1 MNIKIQRYMNNM
13 FVIGLFRK
21 RKYLIMFEL
30 SYLGRNIVDVELC
43 NDFKDLFDHGT
54 IQIQKEKR
62 MRKNTKEIWNSL
74 YLV

>member
-1 MNIKIQRYMNNM
+1 MNNM

-54 IQIQKEKR
+54 PYKYKRKKE
-62 MRKNTKEIWNSL
+62 
-74 YLV
+74 